1 MCVYLFHFRNVIKI
15 LIYSLFILIYSIKRT
30 SRLSNIIDN
39 LRTTKEKEVLGQPG
53 SGNSEAIRKNS
64 LDTLFGAD
72 KKSSGLP
79 PVPSLVGKKSSQATS
94 NSVTSPPYP
103 SSATFSGGSS
113 SSLPSAS
120 SDAARAVAEK
130 LYRDSQ
136 GFPQQI
142 SADTRHAIRSSL
154 DAARAQAFN
163 NTFKNSFNSF
173 SALEDDQNKGK
184 RMLENLEMMNG
195 IMDPYGL
202 NAAKKA
208 SLMEVQHSSSS
219 TRKADSSQSQNRIKT
234 SSASLPLSS
243 ASSSITVPHAS
254 FSSSSRPS
262 SRQPSKQSG
271 VSSSSLNYPSGPV
284 HSSSSSSSRTSAS
297 SNNNSTGGSNSIAG
311 NSSSSA
317 MFQAAPSAALAAAHM
332 ELNAVAANLFAFQHM
347 YGMQDPYMMKTLMS
361 NPVYLQRM
369 MEYQKQAMDPLML
382 RQLEMFEAAA
392 NAEKNSKSAANNKDR
407 DQRAAMNA
415 QSFLWQAQAASFLQ
429 HQQMQQLQQLQLH
442 HHQQLQHQVA
452 AVRDREAFAAIMA
465 GKGPASLGAVNATP
479 SANTVKSNSGSIST
493 GQSAKSVLAAAAS
506 SSASSSTNKRPRP
519 SVPSSLPEAYS
530 REVGPSLE
538 KKSRSSHPGTSASHL
553 NNHSNYHSSSSS
565 SSSAGLSSS
574 GGSSSSAA
582 KYLQNS
588 SRSGGSSNGGMGGSS
603 GGSGSSSN
611 SASSKHRGSSSNSG
625 SSSTTN
631 HHHQLLKQH
640 EQQLLQQHLDLPTA
654 LQLSAAAAAGHNVW
668 GFPGLAAQASSADI
682 ARMSR
687 YFERPAE
694 VPPPPA
700 SSAGSSSASSHHAP
714 EAEPSGAEVL
724 DLSVKPRTGKT

>member
-1 MCVYLFHFRNVIKI
+1 M
-15 LIYSLFILIYSIKRT
+15 
-30 SRLSNIIDN
+30 
-39 LRTTKEKEVLGQPG
+39 GQPG
-53 SGNSEAIRKNS
+53 TGNSETVRKNS
-64 LDTLFGAD
+64 LDALFGSD

-79 PVPSLVGKKSSQATS
+79 PVPSLVGKKSSHAS
-94 NSVTSPPYP
+94 PNSVTSPPYP
-103 SSATFSGGSS
+103 SSAVFSAASS
-113 SSLPSAS
+113 SSLQSPG

-163 NTFKNSFNSF
+163 NSFKNSFNSF

-208 SLMEVQHSSSS
+208 SLMDVQNSSSS
-219 TRKADSSQSQNRIKT
+219 SSRKPDSSQPQNRIKAP
-234 SSASLPLSS
+234 SSSLPLSS
-243 ASSSITVPHAS
+243 SSSSSISVPHAS
-254 FSSSSRPS
+254 SSSSSSRPS
-262 SRQPSKQSG
+262 SRQSSKQSG
-271 VSSSSLNYPSGPV
+271 SSSSSLAYPPGPM
-284 HSSSSSSSRTSAS
+284 HSSSSTSSSSSRPSAS
-297 SNNNSTGGSNSIAG
+297 SNSGSTGGNSSTSTSAG

-361 NPVYLQRM
+361 NPMYLQRM
-369 MEYQKQAMDPLML
+369 MEYQKQTMDPLML

-392 NAEKNSKSAANNKDR
+392 NAEKSSKSAANSKDR

-415 QSFLWQAQAASFLQ
+415 QNLLWQAQAASFLQ

-452 AVRDREAFAAIMA
+452 AVREREARDTIAAIMA
-465 GKGPASLGAVNATP
+465 GKGASSQGSVSSSPT
-479 SANTVKSNSGSIST
+479 ANSVKSNSGSIST

-506 SSASSSTNKRPRP
+506 SSSSSSSSTNKRPRP
-519 SVPSSLPEAYS
+519 AIPPSMPESYS
-530 REVGPSLE
+530 REGGPSLE
-538 KKSRSSHPGTSASHL
+538 KKSRSSHPGISASHL
-553 NNHSNYHSSSSS
+553 NNHNNYHSSSSAAA
-565 SSSAGLSSS
+565 AGLPSS
-574 GGSSSSAA
+574 GGSNSSAA
-582 KYLQNS
+582 KYLQSSS
-588 SRSGGSSNGGMGGSS
+588 SRSGGTSNGGMGGSS
-603 GGSGSSSN
+603 GAGNSSSSS
-611 SASSKHRGSSSNSG
+611 SASSKHRSSSSISG
-625 SSSTTN
+625 SSSAAN

-668 GFPGLAAQASSADI
+668 GFPGLGSQAPPGGVDV
-682 ARMSR
+682 ARMTR
-687 YFERPAE
+687 YFERPVEA
-694 VPPPPA
+694 PPPPV
-700 SSAGSSSASSHHAP
+700 SSAGSSSASSHHA
-714 EAEPSGAEVL
+714 AESEPTGAEVL
-724 DLSVKPRTGKT
+724 DLSVKPRAGKT